1 MTGRNLK
8 AVLAASA
15 AFSFL
20 APAVLAQGA
29 YERAMQ
35 QVTDKTGLKTVVV
48 PDTEGAYMGK
58 THRGYEV
65 LFTAKMGNVWGRYAA
80 RLTMAEIGR
89 EAGGLRG
96 FATGQRKSGEVV
108 GGPLDRMLSEQI
120 GQPVSITMIL
130 RHGKANAPRLDVI
143 SGYAK
148 VLPPERMQEREKIGH
163 NAGSIYSDDAAFA
176 ARLAQNAALM
186 KRMKNLRSEYI
197 RVDADAVTLFW
208 SGSERDYGGMIND
221 HGDYYRMIND
231 MMDDLADIAD
241 AIS

>member
-1 MTGRNLK
+1 MKQRNPW

-20 APAVLAQGA
+20 ATAAQAQSA

-108 GGPLDRMLSEQI
+108 GGALDRMLSEQI

-130 RHGKANAPRLDVI
+130 RHGKANSPRLDVI

-148 VLPPERMQEREKIGH
+148 VLPPGRMQERDKIGH